1 MKKMTKELAQE
12 LFEKIKGKTT
22 ASAKVVLKEQTD
34 GWLVIRSKQF
44 HEFSNPRTEIVHIK
58 QDKAIERGRII
69 AKINGNK
76 VKISV

>member
-1 MKKMTKELAQE
+1 MKKMTKELAKE

-22 ASAKVVLKEQTD
+22 ASAKVVMKEQRD
-34 GWLVIRSKQF
+34 GWIVIRSKQL
-44 HEFSNPRTEIVHIK
+44 HEFSNPRTEIVHIM

-76 VKISV
+76 VKKDI

>member
-1 MKKMTKELAQE
+1 MTKELAQE

-22 ASAKVVLKEQTD
+22 ASAKVVMKEQRD
-34 GWLVIRSKQF
+34 GWIVIRSKQL
-44 HEFSNPRTEIVHIK
+44 HEFSNPRTEIVHIM

-76 VKISV
+76 VKKDI

>member
-1 MKKMTKELAQE
+1 MTKELAQE

-22 ASAKVVLKEQTD
+22 ASAKVVMKEQRD
-34 GWLVIRSKQF
+34 GWIVIRSKQL
-44 HEFSNPRTEIVHIK
+44 HEFSNPRTEIVHIM

-76 VKISV
+76 VKKNI